1 MGDSEMMAVHFGPRV
16 IKGPRLGKRGVSQ
29 HWRCFPPVF
38 GSKGSKASSLLAP
51 EQLKVISSTCKLPEM
66 AGEAA
71 GHKYSTSEKN
81 KERVTEKRLGKG
93 RQSPKEGLKVQ
104 NKTLQRQT
112 CHL

>member
-1 MGDSEMMAVHFGPRV
+1 
-16 IKGPRLGKRGVSQ
+16 
-29 HWRCFPPVF
+29 
-38 GSKGSKASSLLAP
+38 
-51 EQLKVISSTCKLPEM
+51 M